1 MSKIVS
7 EQVELKTGEEMII
20 RSAVA
25 DDAEKL
31 LENAKVIFAEDSG
44 FVTRIEEFNTTVEQQ
59 RKLIREHNENPGRVI
74 LIAEVDGIIAGSLW
88 LRNSSRK
95 RLEHRGI
102 LNLSIQPQYR
112 RCGIA
117 TALLEALFRWARK
130 NPIVEKLALAVFT
143 TNVPAITLY
152 KKNGFIEEGR
162 RIKEVKM
169 ADGQYV
175 DDILMYKLVKE

>member
-1 MSKIVS
+1 
-7 EQVELKTGEEMII
+7 
-20 RSAVA
+20 
-25 DDAEKL
+25 
-31 LENAKVIFAEDSG
+31 
-44 FVTRIEEFNTTVEQQ
+44 
-59 RKLIREHNENPGRVI
+59 
-74 LIAEVDGIIAGSLW
+74 
-88 LRNSSRK
+88 
-95 RLEHRGI
+95 

-143 TNVPAITLY
+143 TNVPAIALY

-162 RIKEVKM
+162 RVKEVKM